1 MLSLATLATDQ
12 AEIGNEVQVLWG
24 DPGTPQRLIRA
35 RVERYPYLIDP
46 PRNEV
51 FDVSTIP
58 SRFPAR
64 E

>member
-1 MLSLATLATDQ
+1 
-12 AEIGNEVQVLWG
+12 
-24 DPGTPQRLIRA
+24 
-35 RVERYPYLIDP
+35 VERYPYLIDP